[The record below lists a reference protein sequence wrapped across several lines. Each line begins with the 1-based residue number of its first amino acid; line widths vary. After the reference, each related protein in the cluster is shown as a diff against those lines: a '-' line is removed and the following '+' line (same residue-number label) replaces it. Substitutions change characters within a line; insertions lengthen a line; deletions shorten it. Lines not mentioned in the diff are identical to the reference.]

1 MMTTMQTNELDT
13 GGDWLEEALRAD
25 AREQRSAY
33 VTDGAFTAAV
43 MARLPEPARLPAWR
57 RPVVA
62 LLWLCA
68 AAAAAVAVPGLFDD
82 AFRSTVGMLVGHRMG
97 VADVVAFFVV
107 LSAATWGMLLYAAR
121 VE

>member
-1 MMTTMQTNELDT
+1 MTTMQTNELDT

-33 VTDGAFTAAV
+33 VTDGGFTAAV

-68 AAAAAVAVPGLFDD
+68 GTAAVLAVPGLFDD
-82 AFRSTVGMLVGHRMG
+82 AFRSTVAILVGHRMG
-97 VADVVAFFVV
+97 LADIAGFVT
-107 LSAATWGMLLYAAR
+107 LLGGLTWGTLVYAAR
-121 VE
+121 TE

>member
-1 MMTTMQTNELDT
+1 MRTMQTNELDT

-25 AREQRSAY
+25 AREQRSEY
-33 VTDGAFTAAV
+33 VTDGGFTAAV

>member
-1 MMTTMQTNELDT
+1 MQTNELDT

-33 VTDGAFTAAV
+33 VSDGGFTAAV
-43 MARLPEPARLPAWR
+43 MARLPEPAALPAWR

-68 AAAAAVAVPGLFDD
+68 GAAAMLAVPGLFDE

-97 VADVVAFFVV
+97 LADVAGFVA
-107 LSAATWGMLLYAAR
+107 LLGGLTWGTLVYAAR
-121 VE
+121 TE